1 MPEVDVTRSERP
13 GHQVPRRKRLMWGL
27 GGFTDTT
34 IIYGVFSLVNTIYVN
49 ALGVNAVLVGLAC
62 AISRLLDSFTD
73 PLIGHLS
80 DNTRS
85 RWGRRRP
92 WLLAGLL
99 VSAIITVLLW
109 NAPVSQRNSS
119 PHSGPIPAESTVDI
133 RSATQPSSGGRATEP
148 ASGAQQPWWT
158 TAGKAIRTE
167 WRTFVYLSVLATL
180 LLAVGYAMFNIPHYA
195 MGYEMTTDY
204 DERTHLFKWRFVF
217 SAAAGFMTPWL
228 MPLCMWFEGERAQVL
243 RGSQGVFPVA
253 VILGIVV
260 LATGLPSLFCKEEA
274 EVKRQDT
281 KVRFLHAARLTFANK
296 PFLLLIASNFVA
308 RFGMA
313 ITGVFFYYV
322 FVYHIGRGEQLVGA
336 ELLAVF
342 FLAINIANFVAMAPM
357 ASLSARIGKKPTL
370 VLMLAMSAVAYA
382 SLLVTFSNS
391 DASFLKSSFVI
402 GGSSWTLFV
411 HWPTIVTGVLIGVFT
426 NTMPMI
432 TNSMIADVCD
442 YDELKCGSRREGFYG
457 AVYASTE
464 KIAWSVSLAFQ
475 GVLLVASGFN
485 AALTL
490 QAPETIQYWILA
502 LVVTQPFGFL
512 IGIVI
517 ILFYPLSRTR
527 VNEIR
532 STLATWAGETGLSG
546 A

>member
-1 MPEVDVTRSERP
+1 
-13 GHQVPRRKRLMWGL
+13 MWGL
-27 GGFTDTT
+27 GGFTDAT

-62 AISRLLDSFTD
+62 AISRLLDSFSD

-85 RWGRRRP
+85 RWGRRRS

-99 VSAIITVLLW
+99 VCAITTVLLW
-109 NAPVSQRNSS
+109 NAPVSQPNAS
-119 PHSGPIPAESTVDI
+119 PHSGPLPAESTVDI
-133 RSATQPSSGGRATEP
+133 RSSTQPSSSDRAAEP
-148 ASGAQQPWWT
+148 TSGAQQPWWT
-158 TAGKAIRTE
+158 TAAEAITME
-167 WRTFVYLSVLATL
+167 WRTFLYLSVMATL
-180 LLAVGYAMFNIPHYA
+180 LLAVGYALFTIPHYA

-204 DERTHLFKWRFVF
+204 DERTHLFKWRFIF

-228 MPLCMWFEGERAQVL
+228 MPLCMWFEGDRAQVL
-243 RGSQGVFPVA
+243 RGSQGVFTVA

-260 LATGLPSLFCKEEA
+260 LATGFPSLFCKEEA
-274 EVKRQDT
+274 GVTRHDT
-281 KVRFLHAARLTFANK
+281 KVKFLYAARLTFANK
-296 PFLLLIASNFVA
+296 PFLLLLASNFVA

-322 FVYHIGRGEQLVGA
+322 FVYHIGKGEQLVGA

-342 FLAINIANFVAMAPM
+342 FLAINISNLVAMAPM
-357 ASLSARIGKKPTL
+357 ASLSERIGKKPTII
-370 VLMLAMSAVAYA
+370 LMLAMSTVAYA

-391 DASFLKSSFVI
+391 DRAFFSSSFAI
-402 GGSSWTLFV
+402 GGFSWTLFV
-411 HWPTIVTGVLIGVFT
+411 HWPTIVTGALIGVFT

-442 YDELKCGSRREGFYG
+442 YDELNSGSRREGFYG

-490 QAPETIQYWILA
+490 QTPGTIQYWILA
-502 LVVTQPFGFL
+502 LVVTQPVGFV

-517 ILFYPLSRTR
+517 IIFYPLSRTR
-527 VNEIR
+527 VKEIR
-532 STLATWAGETGLSG
+532 STLAIRARETGLSG